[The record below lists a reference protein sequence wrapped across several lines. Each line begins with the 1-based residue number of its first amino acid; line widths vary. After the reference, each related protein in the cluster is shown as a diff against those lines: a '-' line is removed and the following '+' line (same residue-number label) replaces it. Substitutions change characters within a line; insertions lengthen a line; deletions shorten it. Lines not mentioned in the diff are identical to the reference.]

1 MTEKRLF
8 EAPGVTFLVDFSKI
22 DSRRDCFAPSESH
35 FESLS
40 CSFRCQN
47 SSKSAL
53 KRQLALPARKQVPS
67 QINEA
72 ASTRQPLQLNL
83 FIQLPLRIRAVT
95 LRIKDIQIAIDPN
108 RFVFG
113 IPASVITVPPTCR
126 ILLPG
131 CFVLIG
137 PGTV

>member
-35 FESLS
+35 FESLENRPERAAEAVS
-40 CSFRCQN
+40 NLCRFGP
-47 SSKSAL
+47 KTAL
-53 KRQLALPARKQVPS
+53 KRQLALPARKQVPP

-95 LRIKDIQIAIDPN
+95 
-108 RFVFG
+108 
-113 IPASVITVPPTCR
+113 
-126 ILLPG
+126 
-131 CFVLIG
+131 
-137 PGTV
+137 